1 MLPESGNKAVL
12 SALAVLLVVAA
23 LGYWGYGGYRKLELR
38 DAVVALVK
46 DASRRF
52 DGALAMETGPASA
65 DNAQAVQKLDEHA
78 QEVDRHVTE
87 LHGLALWR
95 DRVLAETAE
104 DYLLTVRE
112 ILRKQAASHRYGIQV
127 QVDKAALRELMRG
140 ANRRS
145 RAWMDEAVREKDRL
159 EKDYFDY
166 RLSADAFG
174 RLLDAY
180 PESRRKLAAE
190 IPAAPLTAE
199 DAVQAVRERAAQR
212 SRRAENEMQQIRQ
225 LAAVR

>member
-1 MLPESGNKAVL
+1 MLPESGNKASL
-12 SALAVLLVVAA
+12 SALAALLAAAA
-23 LGYWGYGGYRKLELR
+23 LGYWGYSGYKKLELR
-38 DAVVALVK
+38 DAVVSLVK

-52 DGALAMETGPASA
+52 DSALAMETGPASA
-65 DNAQAVQKLDEHA
+65 DNVQTVQKLDEHA

-112 ILRKQAASHRYGIQV
+112 ILRKQAASRRYGIQV
-127 QVDKAALRELMRG
+127 AADKAVLRDLMRG

-145 RAWMDEAVREKDRL
+145 KAWMDEAVREKDRL

-166 RLSADAFG
+166 RLSAEAFR

-180 PESRRKLAAE
+180 PESRQKLAAE
-190 IPAAPLTAE
+190 IPAAPLTAD
-199 DAVQAVRERAAQR
+199 DAVQAVRERAAQS

>member
-1 MLPESGNKAVL
+1 MLPESGNKTVL
-12 SALAVLLVVAA
+12 SALAALLVVAA

-95 DRVLAETAE
+95 DRALAETAE

-127 QVDKAALRELMRG
+127 EADKAVLRDVMRG

-166 RLSADAFG
+166 KLSADAFG
-174 RLLDAY
+174 RLLEAY

-199 DAVQAVRERAAQR
+199 DAVQAVRERAAQK
-212 SRRAENEMQQIRQ
+212 SRRAESEMQQIRQ